1 MNLKELKHE
10 LSQTT
15 RNQMGKIYET
25 IKTTAMGGEEYFDF
39 STSELSTL
47 EIKVLEEDGYTVDY
61 DKYTQIHRVSGW

>member
-15 RNQMGKIYET
+15 RSQMGKIYET
-25 IKTTAMGGEEYFDF
+25 IKTTSMNGGEYVDF
-39 STSELSTL
+39 SVSELSDL
-47 EIKVLEEDGYTVDY
+47 EIKVLEEDGYIVDY